1 MPYRHDTDATITTL
15 SLSTSARVALC
26 RSASRFGS
34 MALLFSTYRPRLKD
48 SGTYME
54 KCETKSSTL
63 WVSRRYA
70 RSSLA
75 TCAARVLFGTTT
87 SVGLSR
93 AILSMTL
100 ATTKVLP
107 VPVAPR
113 RHVYL
118 ASWSL
123 ERCSMHCAMAVGWS
137 PAGAKG
143 ARSFPGTRAWVS
155 SEAAVAHK
163 RRDDDRDIS
172 SR

>member
-1 MPYRHDTDATITTL
+1 
-15 SLSTSARVALC
+15 
-26 RSASRFGS
+26 
-34 MALLFSTYRPRLKD
+34 MALLFSTYRPRLND

>member
-93 AILSMTL
+93 AMVSMTL

-118 ASWSL
+118 ASSSL
-123 ERCSMHCAMAVGWS
+123 AEVLDALRDGGGLVAGRGER
-137 PAGAKG
+137 GAQLSRDG
-143 ARSFPGTRAWVS
+143 PGVVRG
-155 SEAAVAHK
+155 
-163 RRDDDRDIS
+163 
-172 SR
+172 